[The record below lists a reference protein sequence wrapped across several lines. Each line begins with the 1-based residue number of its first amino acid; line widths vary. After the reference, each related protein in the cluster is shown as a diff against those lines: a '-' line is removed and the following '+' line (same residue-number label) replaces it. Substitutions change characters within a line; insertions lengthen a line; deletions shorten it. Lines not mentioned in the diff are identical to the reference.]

1 MASSLLLLEE
11 LYELSPNKELFEK
24 LRNGQNLIPQD
35 QELANDVHDTTEPT
49 TTTLL
54 LWQQTR
60 HHLVVLVQ
68 QNDAAGLEQY
78 IASSNEDDKV
88 KIYGECILALTATK
102 NNNNNNAELRMQLR
116 KVLRTFLQ
124 VSPRDETTERARREW
139 LCILWHELADELTVE
154 QKLHLRYVIASWTN
168 QCRPGLVGHSF
179 YQLGCAAL
187 AAGDVAQARQCY
199 QSVENDMVKN
209 LKSTRIP
216 QNLRFEVR
224 GILYWYRQA
233 CASLV
238 EMQPA
243 LSADLQTDLQWVEQQ
258 YSAITFEPP
267 SYAMI
272 GPIAKSYL
280 PRNEYLKK
288 LLQEICA
295 TDCSDEALQNVC
307 FRYDYCH
314 EIDTL
319 LFAVE
324 RHRLVLPIL
333 AGVHLSYEPAIQ
345 EALGALRSV
354 DSEP

>member
-1 MASSLLLLEE
+1 MASLQLLDE

-24 LRNGQNLIPQD
+24 LRNGQDLPLE
-35 QELANDVHDTTEPT
+35 QELADVHNTEPT
-49 TTTLL
+49 TLL
-54 LWQQTR
+54 VWQQTR

-68 QNDAAGLEQY
+68 QNDATGLEQY

-88 KIYGECILALTATK
+88 KIYGECILALTASK
-102 NNNNNNAELRMQLR
+102 NNNAEQRMQLR
-116 KVLRTFLQ
+116 KVLRSFLQ
-124 VSPRDETTERARREW
+124 VSPRDEIVERARREW
-139 LCILWHELADELTVE
+139 LCILWHELADDLTVE
-154 QKLHLRYVIASWTN
+154 QKVHLRYVIATWTN
-168 QCRPGLVGHSF
+168 QCRPGLVGQSF

-199 QSVENDMVKN
+199 QSVEMDMVKN
-209 LKSTRIP
+209 LKSTRVP

-238 EMQPA
+238 EMNPA
-243 LSADLQTDLQWVEQQ
+243 LSADMQTDRQWVEQQ
-258 YSAITFEPP
+258 FSAISFEPP

-314 EIDTL
+314 EIDSL

-333 AGVHLSYEPAIQ
+333 AGVHLSYEPTIQ
-345 EALGALRSV
+345 EALDALKSV
-354 DSEP
+354 DSRTVT